1 MCCLHLH
8 MKENHKIFVQTFR
21 SLEYVKYSIRFQ
33 VLKLK
38 LSCVTLK
45 NEKFLPDITTK
56 CGDIANGI
64 LNAAI
69 DATNFQM
76 QVALPYYT
84 QNITLFTHHEQVCL
98 TRLSIERCFSHHR
111 AA

>member
-56 CGDIANGI
+56 CGDIANDI

-69 DATNFQM
+69 DAERTFKCKWPYLITRKI
-76 QVALPYYT
+76 LPYLHIMNKY
-84 QNITLFTHHEQVCL
+84 V
-98 TRLSIERCFSHHR
+98 
-111 AA
+111 